1 MKPINKNHDVPDT
14 AGRGSMGLL
23 RRSPSFSA
31 LMPVAGAS
39 SDLSQTP
46 GNSCKP
52 GRGLCLC
59 AEDPQRLHRVYPSRA
74 PACASGSPSFSG
86 SPDSGSACSRD
97 PKPEAWR
104 SSSKP
109 GFCLLIGLEV
119 GCHKV
124 LPVLRGEGPHSKLL
138 GASVD
143 FLSHCGQAVCP
154 WFGAQCSE
162 SPKWHREGLYKCVA
176 AKTEASAKQSTRPA
190 LQAYDKSPGP
200 TPETQIICTSLHASK
215 SSLKLKWSLT
225 TLSALAVPMNS
236 AADSRSG
243 SLTAKP
249 RNTDDPEDVPT
260 MPGNKKRWRIEA

>member
-46 GNSCKP
+46 RNSCKPKP

-104 SSSKP
+104 MRSSSKP

-124 LPVLRGEGPHSKLL
+124 LPVLQGEGPHSKLL

-176 AKTEASAKQSTRPA
+176 ARRKRQPSRAPDRHPR
-190 LQAYDKSPGP
+190 
-200 TPETQIICTSLHASK
+200 
-215 SSLKLKWSLT
+215 LT
-225 TLSALAVPMNS
+225 TSPQAPRLKRKLSVRLS
-236 AADSRSG
+236 TLQSRASSSSG
-243 SLTAKP
+243 
-249 RNTDDPEDVPT
+249 V
-260 MPGNKKRWRIEA
+260 